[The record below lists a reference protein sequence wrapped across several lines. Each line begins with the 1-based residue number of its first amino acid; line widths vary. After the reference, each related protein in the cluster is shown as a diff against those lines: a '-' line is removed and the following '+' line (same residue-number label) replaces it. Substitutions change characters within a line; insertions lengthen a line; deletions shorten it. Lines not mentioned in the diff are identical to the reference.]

1 MLDGVLPGFR
11 GLYQT
16 VIAYL
21 EALLASLDGGDITGN
36 TATDDNKVLLLCAN
50 VSLPAIN
57 RSNANTDPL
66 PVSVA

>member
-1 MLDGVLPGFR
+1 MFPR
-11 GLYQT
+11 SWT
-16 VIAYL
+16 YL
-21 EALLASLDGGDITGN
+21 EALLASLDGGDIAGN

-57 RSNANTDPL
+57 RSDIKSKPI

>member
-1 MLDGVLPGFR
+1 MCMLPR
-11 GLYQT
+11 SWT
-16 VIAYL
+16 YL
-21 EALLASLDGGDITGN
+21 EALLASLDGGDIAGN

-57 RSNANTDPL
+57 RSNTKSKSI

>member
-1 MLDGVLPGFR
+1 MCMLAR
-11 GLYQT
+11 SWT
-16 VIAYL
+16 YL
-21 EALLASLDGGDITGN
+21 EALLASLDGGDIAGN

-57 RSNANTDPL
+57 RSNANTKPL

>member
-1 MLDGVLPGFR
+1 MIPRSL
-11 GLYQT
+11 T
-16 VIAYL
+16 YL
-21 EALLASLDGGDITGN
+21 EALLASLDGGDIAGN

-57 RSNANTDPL
+57 WNTFDTQPI